1 MAEDMTAFK
10 TTGSAITGVPD
21 SDCRICVRCRRPLS
35 RYNQDNY
42 CGPCAVSDDRPA
54 GARGG
59 IMPPADL
66 GARLRA
72 ARERRGMTLETL
84 GGLCGVSGAYIC
96 MIETGKRS
104 LDRYSMIL
112 SLANALRVPPSELAD
127 GFHTTTGTPAPR
139 DSAVSDSKRDG
150 LIARRKAV
158 GYSQEGLAESLRVDR
173 STIGRWES
181 GETVPQP
188 WIRPKL
194 AKVLEVSLDELNDL
208 LGQAKPVLAAVTAHS
223 SNELLR
229 RALAE
234 CGCSHKRLARSVVD
248 LAARD
253 YGITLKYHHSSV
265 IRWLNGQ
272 QPRDPAPELIAR
284 VMSERLGRNVS
295 PADLGMGGIS
305 AKDAP
310 LTAWPDADVSPR
322 DAKITAEVTGSARE
336 VFTGIDDMNRRE
348 LLRIMT
354 MVGALTA
361 TASVSGEI
369 DWERVGFAGQTGK
382 VDSSAIDDLAVLSD
396 HLWRVFVLSRT
407 KQAVFPLVRDH
418 LDMLVN
424 TLPNTGSTEAYRRL
438 CGCASS
444 AFQLCGEILFDGNL
458 YTEAAHCY
466 LLAATAGREAGITDL
481 WACALTR
488 HAFIGLYERRFD
500 KAAPLLDLAGGLAR
514 NGDQALATRHWIA
527 AVQAQAFA
535 GLGRLSECQRAL
547 EVAGQVHELDGNYHN
562 GGWLRFDGS
571 RLAEERGACY
581 VQLKR
586 FDLAESAL
594 TDALSQHLSPRRRGG
609 VLVDLAILG
618 IQQND
623 LDQTLSYADAAI
635 RIIQQTGSGYIVRKL
650 ITLRPYLRPFT
661 DDMRVRNLND
671 QIGAFAVPTT
681 AGSPAMS
688 HRGRKCR
695 SGSKPAP

>member
-21 SDCRICVRCRRPLS
+21 SDRRICARCRRPLS
-35 RYNQDNY
+35 RYNKDNY

-54 GARGG
+54 GARGD
-59 IMPPADL
+59 IMSPADL

-72 ARERRGMTLETL
+72 AREWRGMTLETL

-127 GFHTTTGTPAPR
+127 GFQAAAGMPAPR
-139 DSAVSDSKRDG
+139 DSAVSDSRRDG
-150 LIARRKAV
+150 LIARRKAF

-208 LGQAKPVLAAVTAHS
+208 LGQAKPVLAVATAHS
-223 SNELLR
+223 SNKLLR
-229 RALAE
+229 HALTE

-253 YGITLKYHHSSV
+253 YGMTLKYDHSSV
-265 IRWLNGQ
+265 IRRLNGAAAATR
-272 QPRDPAPELIAR
+272 PWTIAR

-295 PADLGMGGIS
+295 PADLGMVGIS
-305 AKDAP
+305 GNDAP

-322 DAKITAEVTGSARE
+322 DDKITAEVTRSGRE

-361 TASVSGEI
+361 AASVSGEI

-382 VDSSAIDDLAVLSD
+382 VDSSAIDDLAVLGD
-396 HLWRVFVLSRT
+396 HLWRDSFCPGLSMQSFRWC
-407 KQAVFPLVRDH
+407 VI
-418 LDMLVN
+418 
-424 TLPNTGSTEAYRRL
+424 
-438 CGCASS
+438 
-444 AFQLCGEILFDGNL
+444 IL
-458 YTEAAHCY
+458 
-466 LLAATAGREAGITDL
+466 
-481 WACALTR
+481 AC
-488 HAFIGLYERRFD
+488 
-500 KAAPLLDLAGGLAR
+500 
-514 NGDQALATRHWIA
+514 W
-527 AVQAQAFA
+527 
-535 GLGRLSECQRAL
+535 
-547 EVAGQVHELDGNYHN
+547 
-562 GGWLRFDGS
+562 
-571 RLAEERGACY
+571 
-581 VQLKR
+581 
-586 FDLAESAL
+586 
-594 TDALSQHLSPRRRGG
+594 
-609 VLVDLAILG
+609 
-618 IQQND
+618 
-623 LDQTLSYADAAI
+623 
-635 RIIQQTGSGYIVRKL
+635 
-650 ITLRPYLRPFT
+650 
-661 DDMRVRNLND
+661 
-671 QIGAFAVPTT
+671 
-681 AGSPAMS
+681 
-688 HRGRKCR
+688 
-695 SGSKPAP
+695 